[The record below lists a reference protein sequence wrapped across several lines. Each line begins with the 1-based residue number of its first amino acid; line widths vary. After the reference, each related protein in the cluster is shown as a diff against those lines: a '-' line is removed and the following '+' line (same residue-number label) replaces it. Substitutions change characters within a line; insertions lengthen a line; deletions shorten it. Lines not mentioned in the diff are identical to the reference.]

1 MKFQFENLP
10 DFIVMDGHGFYVWAA
25 VIVAALISAWL
36 IISPL
41 IRLRQMLKDIAQ
53 EVTICLLY
61 TSPSPRDRG

>member
-10 DFIVMDGHGFYVWAA
+10 DFIAMDGHGFYVWSA

-41 IRLRQMLKDIAQ
+41 IRLRQVIKDIAQ
-53 EVTICLLY
+53 ELSLIHI
-61 TSPSPRDRG
+61 

>member
-10 DFIVMDGHGFYVWAA
+10 DFIAMDGHGFYVWAA

-41 IRLRQMLKDIAQ
+41 LRLRQVLKAIAQ
-53 EVTICLLY
+53 EVAIENIHK
-61 TSPSPRDRG
+61 SEGEGSK

>member
-10 DFIVMDGHGFYVWAA
+10 DFIAMDGHGFYVWSA

-41 IRLRQMLKDIAQ
+41 IRLRQVIKDIAQ
-53 EVTICLLY
+53 EVAIENIHK
-61 TSPSPRDRG
+61 SKGEGSK

>member
-10 DFIVMDGHGFYVWAA
+10 DFLAMDGHGFYVWSA

-41 IRLRQMLKDIAQ
+41 IRLRQVIKDIAQ
-53 EVTICLLY
+53 EVAKENIHK
-61 TSPSPRDRG
+61 SEGEGSK

>member
-10 DFIVMDGHGFYVWAA
+10 DFIAMDGHGFYVWSA

-41 IRLRQMLKDIAQ
+41 IRLRQVTKDIAQ
-53 EVTICLLY
+53 EVAIENIHK
-61 TSPSPRDRG
+61 SEGEDSK

>member
-10 DFIVMDGHGFYVWAA
+10 DFLAMDGHGFYVWSA

-41 IRLRQMLKDIAQ
+41 IRLRLVIKDIAQ
-53 EVTICLLY
+53 EVAIENIHK
-61 TSPSPRDRG
+61 SEGEGSK

>member
-10 DFIVMDGHGFYVWAA
+10 DFLAMNGHGFYVWAA

-41 IRLRQMLKDIAQ
+41 IRLRQVIKDIAQ
-53 EVTICLLY
+53 EVAIENIHK
-61 TSPSPRDRG
+61 SEGEGSK

>member
-10 DFIVMDGHGFYVWAA
+10 DFIAMDGHGFYVWSA

-41 IRLRQMLKDIAQ
+41 ISLRQVIKDIAQ
-53 EVTICLLY
+53 EVAIENIHK
-61 TSPSPRDRG
+61 SEGEGSK

>member
-10 DFIVMDGHGFYVWAA
+10 DFIAMDGHGFYVWSA

-41 IRLRQMLKDIAQ
+41 IRLRQMIKDIAQ
-53 EVTICLLY
+53 EVAIENIHK
-61 TSPSPRDRG
+61 SKGEGSK

>member
-10 DFIVMDGHGFYVWAA
+10 DFIAMDGHGFYVWAA

-41 IRLRQMLKDIAQ
+41 IRLPAGDKRHSSRSRYRKH
-53 EVTICLLY
+53 T
-61 TSPSPRDRG
+61 

>member
-10 DFIVMDGHGFYVWAA
+10 DFIAMDGHGFYVWSA

-41 IRLRQMLKDIAQ
+41 IRLRHMLKDIAQ
-53 EVTICLLY
+53 EVTIEKIHK
-61 TSPSPRDRG
+61 SEGEGSK